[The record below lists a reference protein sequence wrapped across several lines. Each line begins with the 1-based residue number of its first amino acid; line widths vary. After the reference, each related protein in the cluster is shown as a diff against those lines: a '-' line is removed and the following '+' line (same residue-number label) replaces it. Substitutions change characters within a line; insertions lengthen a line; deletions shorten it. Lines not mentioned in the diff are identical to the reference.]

1 MTGFDFDRPIE
12 RSGTGSEKWDGR
24 LARFGRADVVPL
36 WVADMDFAAPPE
48 VVQALMQRAAH
59 PVYGYTQVGE
69 DAFIALRAWLRER
82 FAWPVERD
90 MLMLAPGV
98 VPSIHAAIL
107 ACSAPGEGIIVQPPV
122 YAPFMGAVRQ
132 LGRRVLENPLQPVVT
147 ADGVDYAIDLAGLER
162 CAADGARMLLLCSPH
177 NPVGRVWRE
186 DELRAVLDIARRHGL
201 VVFSDEIHADLVYA
215 GHRHVPLA
223 TLATDA
229 DQVLTAVA
237 PSKTFNVPGL
247 GLSALVI
254 AHAPMRAAVQR
265 VFDDWHWQAGN
276 PFSLV
281 AFVAAYRHG
290 ASWLE
295 ALLETLR
302 ANRNQAADDIRRHW
316 SGVQPV
322 LPQGTA
328 LMWLDCR
335 ALGLDD
341 VALQHF
347 FVERCGLGLSPGI
360 QFGAAGSGF
369 MRLNFGTQPARLQ
382 AAISQAAP
390 AFRRSGSGRHGLA
403 RASDQPDAG

>member
-1 MTGFDFDRPIE
+1 MMFDFDWPIE
-12 RSGTGSEKWDGR
+12 RSGSGSEKWDGR

-59 PVYGYTQVGE
+59 PVYGYTQISE
-69 DAFIALRAWLRER
+69 DAFVALRAWLRER
-82 FAWPVERD
+82 FAWPVARD
-90 MLMLAPGV
+90 TLMLAPGV

-132 LGRRVLENPLQPVVT
+132 LGRRLLENPLQPVVT
-147 ADGVDYAIDLAGLER
+147 ADGMDYAIDLPGLER
-162 CAADGARMLLLCSPH
+162 CAAAGGRMLLLCSPH

-186 DELRAVLDIARRHGL
+186 DELRAVLDIARRHRL
-201 VVFSDEIHADLVYA
+201 TVFADEIHADLVYA
-215 GHRHVPLA
+215 GHRHLPLA

-254 AHAPMRAAVQR
+254 ESVSVRAAVQR
-265 VFDDWHWQAGN
+265 VFDDWHWRAGN

-290 ASWLE
+290 SPWLD
-295 ALLETLR
+295 ALLDTLGR
-302 ANRNQAADDIRRHW
+302 NRDLVADGIRRHW
-316 SGVQPV
+316 HGVHPV

-335 ALGLDD
+335 GLELDD

-360 QFGAAGSGF
+360 QFGTVGSGF
-369 MRLNFGTQPARLQ
+369 MRLNFATQPERLRAAIAQ
-382 AAISQAAP
+382 AAQA
-390 AFRRSGSGRHGLA
+390 FGRSGPGRHGSA
-403 RASDQPDAG
+403 HASDQPDAG